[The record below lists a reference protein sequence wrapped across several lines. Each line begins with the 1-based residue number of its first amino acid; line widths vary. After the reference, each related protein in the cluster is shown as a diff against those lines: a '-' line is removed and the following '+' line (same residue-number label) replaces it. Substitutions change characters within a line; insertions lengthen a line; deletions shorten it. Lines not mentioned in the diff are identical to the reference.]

1 MKIIVILLFC
11 LDLISSAV
19 LSLEDAPTYGGE
31 KHSFNHLDTEKT
43 RITKQNLF
51 SITVTINQL
60 KSQNG
65 NIMLQLKD
73 EKNTVIKS
81 VTKKIN
87 GEVFQL
93 TLEELAAGSYGIRF
107 FHDENENKEMDFN
120 FFGLPK
126 ESYGF
131 SNNVMGTVGPPKY
144 EKTLFELSKN
154 MEITLIAR

>member
-11 LDLISSAV
+11 LKLISFGV
-19 LSLEDAPTYGGE
+19 LSIEDAPTYGG
-31 KHSFNHLDTEKT
+31 KKLPFNHLDAEEK
-43 RITKQNLF
+43 RMTKQNLF

-65 NIMLQLKD
+65 NIILQLKD
-73 EKNTVIKS
+73 EKNTVVKS

-87 GEVFQL
+87 STVFKL
-93 TLEELAAGSYGIRF
+93 TLEELPAGSYGIRF

-144 EKTLFELSKN
+144 NKTLFELSKN

>member
-11 LDLISSAV
+11 LKLISFGIVFLENAPIYGGKK
-19 LSLEDAPTYGGE
+19 LSL
-31 KHSFNHLDTEKT
+31 NHLDAEET

-65 NIMLQLKD
+65 NIMLELKD
-73 EKNTVIKS
+73 EKNTVVKS
-81 VTKKIN
+81 VTKKISSA
-87 GEVFQL
+87 VF
-93 TLEELAAGSYGIRF
+93 ELILKELPAGNYGIRF
-107 FHDENENKEMDFN
+107 FHDENENKKMDFN

-131 SNNVMGTVGPPKY
+131 SNNVMGMVGPPKY

-154 MEITLIAR
+154 MEIILIAR